1 MKVDSLFCEDYIQY
15 MSSLSIKY
23 NITNVKDDF
32 FFFKVK
38 LLICY
43 GFFALM
49 SRNIVYFLSRFLCS
63 YIKEIISFYVKVA
76 YGMYQKLVAKMI

>member
-23 NITNVKDDF
+23 NITNVKDGF
-32 FFFKVK
+32 FLFKVK

-49 SRNIVYFLSRFLCS
+49 SRNIVYFFVKISLLIYQRNYFILCQGCIWNVS
-63 YIKEIISFYVKVA
+63 KT
-76 YGMYQKLVAKMI
+76 